1 MAYRIS
7 QPLAVTQFNDDKP
20 KKKKKKIKKKD
31 RKVLAKASGAADFK
45 YTMPVTGSVKG
56 DAMTVK
62 KKKQTLTQK
71 QRDRITLKKD
81 RLMSRQDKLI
91 KKDIAGG
98 MSKIK
103 AEKEAA
109 KRVRDKVTNK
119 KSGGKAKLTE
129 KLESRNRE
137 KAYRKEVPAADR
149 RYTRKVER
157 KHKRKQGKGK
167 SAQMCSKNRK
177 GRVDPNRGTARQN
190 KRITKNSCS

>member
-1 MAYRIS
+1 
-7 QPLAVTQFNDDKP
+7 
-20 KKKKKKIKKKD
+20 
-31 RKVLAKASGAADFK
+31 
-45 YTMPVTGSVKG
+45 
-56 DAMTVK
+56 MTVK